1 MRWGLRKQLVGDT
14 SVESGSLRIIGSS
27 LQVALVSGFTWAA
40 GLVAALSMTCWGV
53 GAWVVLPLLVFATFV
68 VALLFNGAR
77 VAVRRE
83 RCGDPIE
90 LPDPEWFSDSAVEG
104 LVRRL
109 TTARARLERAMRES
123 PRGPAFDVTPV
134 RQGAVE
140 IERRVIVLAA
150 RAEYVAS
157 FLSSTSIAEIN
168 AALERARARARA
180 TAGDDGVGGGEGE
193 GEREGMYA
201 RLIGTY
207 EEHLRSLRALEAEKE
222 RLLAAGEQLVG
233 TLEGFPAD
241 LTRLQYL
248 RLAAVDEDAGKSAL
262 ESASAVRHSL
272 SALEEALQ
280 EQAANG

>member
-14 SVESGSLRIIGSS
+14 SVESGALRIIGSS

-53 GAWVVLPLLVFATFV
+53 GAWVILPVLVFATFV
-68 VALLFNGAR
+68 GALLVNGAR
-77 VAVRRE
+77 VAVQRD

-109 TTARARLERAMRES
+109 MTARARLERAIHES
-123 PRGPAFDVTPV
+123 PRGAAFDVTPV
-134 RQGAVE
+134 RQGAAE

-157 FLSSTSIAEIN
+157 FLSSTSMAEIN
-168 AALERARARARA
+168 GALERARARARA
-180 TAGDDGVGGGEGE
+180 AAGDDGVGEDGGGR
-193 GEREGMYA
+193 GGMYA
-201 RLIGTY
+201 RLTETY
-207 EEHLRSLRALEAEKE
+207 EGHLRSLRTLEAEKE

-241 LTRLQYL
+241 LTRLQCL
-248 RLAAVDEDAGKSAL
+248 RLAAVDEDAGRSAI
-262 ESASAVRHSL
+262 ESAAAVRHSL

-280 EQAANG
+280 EQVAAD